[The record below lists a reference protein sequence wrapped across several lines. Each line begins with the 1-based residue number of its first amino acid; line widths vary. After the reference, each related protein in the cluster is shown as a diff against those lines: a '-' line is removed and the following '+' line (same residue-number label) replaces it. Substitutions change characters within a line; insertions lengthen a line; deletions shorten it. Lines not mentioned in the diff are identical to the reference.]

1 MECKKSVSDFGT
13 ADREKDWEIARA
25 SMWKRGDEKEQEG
38 LFQGRQSPPSLGSQR
53 DAIVNENASVG
64 TWRGRGKGVQNG
76 LRGKK
81 LIKIDIGILTETV
94 IVIVIETIIEMVIEA
109 IEIIKTFI
117 ETIIEIVIDT
127 DIENIIDIIIEVII
141 HFVAIWIITYARSD
155 NIDNGILE

>member
-53 DAIVNENASVG
+53 DAIVNEKASVG
-64 TWRGRGKGVQNG
+64 TWRGRGEGVQNG

-81 LIKIDIGILTETV
+81 LIKIDIGILT
-94 IVIVIETIIEMVIEA
+94 
-109 IEIIKTFI
+109 
-117 ETIIEIVIDT
+117 EIVIDT